1 MVTGSEL
8 TSPFYCFP
16 ITGGSWGVRLP
27 CRKPIRPGAACTQEQ
42 GCAPSPWKSNA
53 ALQFAATRREESRAA
68 ALSRAALPRRSAAIT
83 SELPPVSAL
92 DTFEPD
98 TVHPRSIF
106 FLQHEV
112 PDFRLGF
119 SARTRSTH
127 AVGLSNKGLVG
138 SPIPLLPPSQA
149 HQLPCTAS
157 LQAAGL
163 TAAPPSPALLPPS
176 AGWEQGRSLAWQD
189 VSYGSGAKL
198 SFCTLFLTNTSM
210 KTM

>member
-83 SELPPVSAL
+83 SQLPPVSAL

-138 SPIPLLPPSQA
+138 SPLMPTITGTPTAVHSFPASSGTHSSPSIPSI
-149 HQLPCTAS
+149 TAPVCRMG
-157 LQAAGL
+157 AGEEPRL
-163 TAAPPSPALLPPS
+163 
-176 AGWEQGRSLAWQD
+176 AGRQVWLRCKA
-189 VSYGSGAKL
+189 
-198 SFCTLFLTNTSM
+198 LFLHSLFN
-210 KTM
+210 